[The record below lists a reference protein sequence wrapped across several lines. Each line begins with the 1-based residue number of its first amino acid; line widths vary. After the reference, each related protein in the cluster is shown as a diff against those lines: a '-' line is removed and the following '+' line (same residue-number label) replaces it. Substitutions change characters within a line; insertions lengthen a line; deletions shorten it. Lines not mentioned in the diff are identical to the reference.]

1 MVSSGWRAFLHYT
14 VTCSANWV
22 IIVRARS
29 IGTIF
34 LKHHRLDGER
44 FGSVAFSLMEELQV
58 ALLAFR
64 LLEDTVV
71 AVSLA
76 I

>member
-1 MVSSGWRAFLHYT
+1 M
-14 VTCSANWV
+14 
-22 IIVRARS
+22 RARS

>member
-1 MVSSGWRAFLHYT
+1 MG
-14 VTCSANWV
+14 
-22 IIVRARS
+22 ARS

-34 LKHHRLDGER
+34 LKHNRLDGER
-44 FGSVAFSLMEELQV
+44 FGAVAFSIMEELQV
-58 ALLAFR
+58 VLLAFL

-71 AVSLA
+71 AVGLP